1 VRQLGRLAST
11 GTGRPPRADHRPR
24 PAATRSSGRSRDL
37 TYTAPAMRFLNRFVD
52 SNDREIR
59 RLQPL
64 VDETNA
70 LEAEYEGLSDDQIR
84 AQFAELRTEVAEAAT
99 PDEPSDDEL
108 HNPDLERRRE
118 LKADRR
124 KRENERLQAALD
136 DVLPEVFAMTR
147 EAMKRTL
154 GMRHFDVQLMGAAV
168 LHQGKISEMRTG
180 EGKTLVAPLA
190 AMLNALSGR
199 GVHVVTVNDYLAR
212 RDPQWMGPVFHFLG
226 VSVGMIT
233 HDASYLFEPD
243 YPTNDERLLHLRPVT
258 RREAYAADITYGT
271 NNEFGFD
278 YLRDNMVLELDQ
290 RVQRERA
297 FAIVDE
303 VDNILIDE
311 ARTPLII
318 SGQAEESADL
328 YFTFARL
335 VPRLKGR
342 PEGDEEGGDWFV
354 DLKDKAVS
362 STEEGISKMEGWL
375 GIENLYD
382 ADPRLARHFEQAL
395 RAHALYKRDRDYIVK
410 DGEIVIVDEFTGRQM
425 PGRRW
430 SEGLHQAIEAKEG
443 LRVQRESVT
452 LATITFQNYFRL
464 YDKLSGMTGTAMT
477 EAEEL
482 HKIYKLEVVAIPTHR
497 EMVRDDDPDLV
508 FRDEPA
514 KFNALIDEIVEM
526 QEDGRPVL
534 VGTVTVEKSEML
546 ATMLK
551 RRGIKHEVLNAKF
564 HEKESGIVA
573 QAGRSGSVTIATNM
587 AGRGT
592 DILLGGNPAGLAS
605 EALHKRGLNP
615 AEVEPEVYQ
624 TALAEA
630 KAITDED
637 HDRVVAAGGLHI
649 IGTERH
655 DSRRIDNQ
663 LRGRA
668 GRQGDPGSSRF
679 YLSLE
684 DDLMK
689 RFANERVA
697 GLMERLGLDDDVA
710 IESRLV
716 SRTIE
721 SAQSRV
727 EGFNFDIRKRVVEY
741 DDVINKQRETIYAER
756 DKVLHNEDLTETVQA
771 FLDEEVESLAD
782 GHLIGEDPTEWNLE
796 GLSAALVTMG
806 LSGDGTSADALW
818 ELRTRDAIE
827 NHIRDLADERLAEK
841 SAEVGEVDWKTVERL
856 VLIRTMDSL
865 WVEHLTELDD
875 MRRGIGL
882 RGYAQQDPL
891 NEFKREAF
899 ALYDELRDLIRHGV
913 ATSIFRVTVTRNPA
927 TPPLEPVAGTSGT
940 PWAAGTDG
948 GNGSTTTGVTT
959 TGTTAAGV
967 AAGTPVVATAGSA
980 TAGGQTVLRGGPDPA
995 PTARPM
1001 RESLGDQPVDGG
1013 GSGPSA
1019 PGPRPGYT
1027 PSGTRIGRNDTC
1039 WCGSGAKYKKCH
1051 GR

>member
-1 VRQLGRLAST
+1 
-11 GTGRPPRADHRPR
+11 
-24 PAATRSSGRSRDL
+24 
-37 TYTAPAMRFLNRFVD
+37 MRFLNRFVD

-59 RLQPL
+59 RLQPV
-64 VDETNA
+64 VDQTNA
-70 LEAEYEGLSDDQIR
+70 LEAEYEALSDEEIR
-84 AQFAELRTEVAEAAT
+84 AHFAELRAEITEVAV
-99 PDEPSDDEL
+99 PDGPSEDEL
-108 HNPDLERRRE
+108 HHPDLERRRE
-118 LKADRR
+118 LKKERR
-124 KRENERLQAALD
+124 TRENERVQKALD
-136 DVLPEVFAMTR
+136 EILPEVFAMTR

-154 GMRHFDVQLMGAAV
+154 GMRHFDVQLIGAAV
-168 LHQGKISEMRTG
+168 LHQGKIAEMRTG
-180 EGKTLVAPLA
+180 EGKTLVAPMA
-190 AMLNALSGR
+190 AILNATAGR

-233 HDASYLFEPD
+233 HDASFVFEPG
-243 YPTNDERLLHLRPVT
+243 YPTTDERLINLRPVT
-258 RREAYAADITYGT
+258 RTEAYAADITYGT

-290 RVQRERA
+290 RVQRERS

-318 SGQAEESADL
+318 SGQAEESHDL

-342 PEGDEEGGDWFV
+342 PEGDEEGGDYFI
-354 DLKDKAVS
+354 DLKEKAVS
-362 STEEGISKMEGWL
+362 STEEGIEKMEGWL
-375 GIENLYD
+375 GVENMYD

-430 SEGLHQAIEAKEG
+430 SEGLHQAVGAKEG

-477 EAEEL
+477 EAEEF
-482 HKIYKLEVVAIPTHR
+482 HKIYTLEVVGIPTHR
-497 EMVRDDDPDLV
+497 EMVRTDEADLV
-508 FRDEPA
+508 FRDEGS
-514 KFNALIDEIVEM
+514 KFNSVIDEIAEM
-526 QEDGRPVL
+526 QEAGRPVL
-534 VGTVTVEKSEML
+534 VGTVSVEKSEIL
-546 ATMLK
+546 SAMLK
-551 RRGIKHEVLNAKF
+551 RRGIRHEVLNAKY
-564 HEKESGIVA
+564 HEKEAQLVA

-605 EALHKRGLNP
+605 ENLHKRGLNP
-615 AEVEPEVYQ
+615 AEVDKATYDA
-624 TALAEA
+624 ALAEA
-630 KAITDED
+630 KAVTDED
-637 HDRVVAAGGLHI
+637 HERVVGAGGLHI

-689 RFANERVA
+689 RFASDRVT

-756 DKVLHNEDLTETVQA
+756 DKVLHNEDLTETVQI
-771 FLDEEVESLAD
+771 FLDDEVDALVDS
-782 GHLIGEDPTEWNLE
+782 HLIGEDPEEWNLE
-796 GLSAALVTMG
+796 GLSSALAAMG
-806 LSGDGTSADALW
+806 LTGEGTSADDLW
-818 ELRTRDAIE
+818 ELRSRETIGE
-827 NHIRDLADERLAEK
+827 HIRDLADEKLAAK
-841 SAEVGEVDWKTVERL
+841 GAEVGEVDWKTVERM
-856 VLIRTMDSL
+856 VLIRTIDSL

-899 ALYDELRDLIRHGV
+899 ALYDELRELIRHGV
-913 ATSIFRVTVTRNPA
+913 ATSIFRVTVTRQPA
-927 TPPLEPVAGTSGT
+927 PGEGDPAVAASLARG
-940 PWAAGTDG
+940 AASLSTGNGSSG
-948 GNGSTTTGVTT
+948 GNGRAAGAVGGVTADAKVP
-959 TGTTAAGV
+959 AA
-967 AAGTPVVATAGSA
+967 AAVGGSA
-980 TAGGQTVLRGGPDPA
+980 ILRGGPPA
-995 PTARPM
+995 PPTTRPM
-1001 RESLGDQPVDGG
+1001 RASLGDQPITSEGG
-1013 GSGPSA
+1013 GPAAVPGGPK
-1019 PGPRPGYT
+1019 PGFT
-1027 PSGTRIGRNDTC
+1027 PSGERIGRNDPC

>member
-1 VRQLGRLAST
+1 
-11 GTGRPPRADHRPR
+11 
-24 PAATRSSGRSRDL
+24 
-37 TYTAPAMRFLNRFVD
+37 MRFLNRFVD

-64 VDETNA
+64 VDATNA
-70 LEAEYEGLSDDQIR
+70 LEAEYEALSDEEIR
-84 AQFAELRTEVAEAAT
+84 AQFAELRVEVLEAAV

-108 HNPDLERRRE
+108 HHPDLERRRE
-118 LKADRR
+118 LKKERR
-124 KRENERLQAALD
+124 QRENDRLQQSID

-180 EGKTLVAPLA
+180 EGKTLVAPMA
-190 AMLNALSGR
+190 AIANSLSGR

-212 RDPQWMGPVFHFLG
+212 RDPQWMGPIFHFLG
-226 VSVGMIT
+226 VTVGMIT
-233 HDASYLFEPD
+233 HDTSFVFEPG
-243 YPTNDERLLHLRPVT
+243 YPTTDERLINLRPVT

-290 RVQRERA
+290 RVQRERS

-318 SGQAEESADL
+318 SGQAEESGDL

-335 VPRLKGR
+335 VPRLKAR
-342 PEGDEEGGDWFV
+342 PEGEEEGGDYFI

-362 STEEGISKMEGWL
+362 STEEGITKMEGWL
-375 GIENLYD
+375 GVENMYD

-497 EMVRDDDPDLV
+497 EMIREDASDLV

-526 QEDGRPVL
+526 QEAGRPVL
-534 VGTVTVEKSEML
+534 VGTISVEKSEVL
-546 ATMLK
+546 GTMLK
-551 RRGIKHEVLNAKF
+551 RRGIRHEVLNAKF
-564 HEKESGIVA
+564 HEQESGIVA
-573 QAGRSGSVTIATNM
+573 QAGRSGAVTIATNM

-615 AEVEPEVYQ
+615 AEVDKE
-624 TALAEA
+624 TMDAALAEA
-630 KAITDED
+630 KAETEED
-637 HDRVVAAGGLHI
+637 HERVVSVGGLHI

-689 RFANERVA
+689 RFASERVT

-756 DKVLHNEDLTETVQA
+756 DKVLHNEDLAETVQS
-771 FLDEEVESLAD
+771 FLDDEVDSLVD
-782 GHLIGEDPTEWNLE
+782 SHLVGDDPGAWSLE
-796 GLSAALVTMG
+796 GLSASLVAMG
-806 LSGDGTSADALW
+806 LTGEGTTPDELW
-818 ELRTRDAIE
+818 DLGSRDAIAV
-827 NHIRDLADERLAEK
+827 HIRDLADQKLAAK
-841 SAEVGEVDWKTVERL
+841 AAEVGEEDWKTVERL
-856 VLIRTMDSL
+856 VLIRTIDSL

-899 ALYDELRDLIRHGV
+899 ELYDELRGLIRHGV
-913 ATSIFRVTVTRNPA
+913 ASSIFRVTVTRQPD
-927 TPPLEPVAGTSGT
+927 PS
-940 PWAAGTDG
+940 TDG
-948 GNGSTTTGVTT
+948 GDPAVAAALARGAASLASGGRANGNDGTNGRNGAGPGTTNVPPEAERVPAA
-959 TGTTAAGV
+959 TAAG
-967 AAGTPVVATAGSA
+967 GSA
-980 TAGGQTVLRGGPDPA
+980 ILRGGPAILRGGPA
-995 PTARPM
+995 ASPTTRPM
-1001 RESLGDQPVDGG
+1001 QASLGDQPITSGG
-1013 GSGPSA
+1013 PVGASGGPK
-1019 PGPRPGYT
+1019 PGFT
-1027 PSGTRIGRNDTC
+1027 PSGARIGRNDPC